1 MLKNIFPKRI
11 QKISIENIIDATRTF
26 LMNLSVNK
34 WIKQNKAENPA
45 GIVTGS
51 AQIVSA
57 IIKTDVNAT
66 KLNIEKLKFT
76 SAFAFS

>member
-1 MLKNIFPKRI
+1 
-11 QKISIENIIDATRTF
+11 
-26 LMNLSVNK
+26 MNLRANK

-45 GIVTGS
+45 GIVTGI